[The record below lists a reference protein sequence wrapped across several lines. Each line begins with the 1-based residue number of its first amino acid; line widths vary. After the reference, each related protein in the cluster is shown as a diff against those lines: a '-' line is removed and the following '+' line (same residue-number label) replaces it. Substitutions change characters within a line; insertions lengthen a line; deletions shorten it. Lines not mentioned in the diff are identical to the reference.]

1 MESMFDIYTT
11 QDDGTMLLVESVEC
25 LTKACQTAQ
34 RLSVL
39 FPGESFAYVER
50 TQAFCD
56 LASIADE
63 VGAFAFHCSANLP
76 LPC

>member
-1 MESMFDIYTT
+1 MEPMFDIYTT
-11 QDDGTMLLVESVEC
+11 QGDGTMLLVESVEC
-25 LTKACQTAQ
+25 LTKACETAQ

-50 TQAFCD
+50 TQALCD
-56 LASIADE
+56 LVSIAEE
-63 VGAFAFHCSANLP
+63 VGAFAFHSSANLP